1 MHKNIVVLVS
11 GRGSN
16 AKNIDQ
22 YFREKYGYGISTLI
36 SSKHNPDL
44 QNWAQSRSID
54 YIEINKNLKHDGNAI
69 WEVPQVENA
78 DIIVLAGFLKK
89 IPTEMISATHAPI
102 INIHP
107 SLLPKYGG
115 KGMYGARVHEA
126 VLSSDD
132 KRSGITIH
140 YVNEK
145 YDEGTIIRQVSIDL
159 DPKETLDSLQEKIH
173 QLEYQNFPEVV
184 EEMLYS

>member
-1 MHKNIVVLVS
+1 MGKNIVVLVS

-22 YFREKYGYGISTLI
+22 FFRDNYGYGINTLI
-36 SSKHNPDL
+36 SSKTNPDL
-44 QNWAQSRSID
+44 HDWSQDRDID
-54 YIEINKNLKHDGNAI
+54 YLEIDNKLEREGNVI
-69 WEVPQVENA
+69 WDSAQIQNA

-89 IPTEMISATHAPI
+89 IPTEMISATQAPI

-132 KRSGITIH
+132 TRSGITIH
-140 YVNEK
+140 YVNEN
-145 YDEGTIIRQVSIDL
+145 YDEGTIIRQVSLELAPDESV
-159 DPKETLDSLQEKIH
+159 KSLQEKIH
-173 QLEYQNFPEVV
+173 QLEYQNYPEVI
-184 EEMLYS
+184 EELLYS